1 MTVTSSTSNGG
12 GHSSYTTT
20 TSTSVARVD
29 VDVDYVA
36 YTAEET
42 LENETPAIKIQ
53 PGEHINVVCPIC
65 EMHIAVRVTDRYMH
79 PQTSPSKLDEI
90 VAVYS
95 SKQCDCPDIT
105 IKFRKES

>member
-12 GHSSYTTT
+12 GHSSHTTT
-20 TSTSVARVD
+20 TSTSVTR
-29 VDVDYVA
+29 VDVDYVVH
-36 YTAEET
+36 TVEET

-53 PGEHINVVCPIC
+53 PGESINVVCPIC
-65 EMHIAVRVTDRYMH
+65 ETHIAVRVTDRYMH